1 MSGFTCPPSHIM
13 GKNRA
18 ARKFPQLDQDAKY
31 FSIFYEGQHNDART
45 NTCIALT
52 AAEEG
57 ATIANYVEMIDL
69 LKDENGKATGIEC
82 RDNLTGKTFKV
93 HAKAV
98 VFAGGP
104 FTDSLRTMEDKDA
117 APAVNAAAGTHIVL
131 PNYFCPAGIG
141 MLDINTSDGRFLFFL
156 PWEGHTLIGT
166 TDRKGP
172 AESSYAPP
180 EQEIKYLLDEVQKY
194 LAGDIKVRRSDVLSA
209 WQGYRP
215 LASDPNALPGAPV
228 SRDHII
234 SVNPKTG
241 VTFITGGKWTTYRE
255 MAEDVINRVVDLHK
269 LNPPRK
275 SSTATRPL
283 RGGVGYRR
291 NLPITLVQDYGVS
304 EASAKHLARTYGMN
318 ALDVVKTA
326 PPTLKRWPRFG
337 NVLIEGE

>member
-1 MSGFTCPPSHIM
+1 M
-13 GKNRA
+13 
-18 ARKFPQLDQDAKY
+18 Q
-31 FSIFYEGQHNDART
+31 SIEQGQHNDSRT

-57 ATIANYVEMIDL
+57 AAVANYVEMIGL
-69 LKDENGKATGIEC
+69 IKDETGKAIGIKC
-82 RDNLTGKTFKV
+82 RDNLRRKEFDV
-93 HAKAV
+93 HAKAI

-104 FTDSLRTMEDKDA
+104 FTDSLRKMEDPNA
-117 APAVNAAAGTHIVL
+117 APAVSAAAGTHIVL

-156 PWEGHTLIGT
+156 PWQGHTLIGT

-172 AESSYAPP
+172 AESSHGPP
-180 EQEIKYLLDEVQKY
+180 EQEIKYLLNEVQKY

-215 LASDPNALPGAPV
+215 LASDPNAPPGAPV

-234 SVNPKTG
+234 SVNPTTG

-269 LNPPRK
+269 LNPPRE
-275 SSTATRPL
+275 SSTESRPL

-291 NLPITLVQDYGVS
+291 NLPITLVQDFGVGD
-304 EASAKHLARTYGMN
+304 ASAKHLARTYGMN
-318 ALDVVKTA
+318 AFDVCKMA
-326 PPTLKRWPRFG
+326 EPTSKRWPRFG

>member
-1 MSGFTCPPSHIM
+1 L
-13 GKNRA
+13 
-18 ARKFPQLDQDAKY
+18 Q
-31 FSIFYEGQHNDART
+31 SIYQGQHNDSRT

-57 ATIANYVEMIDL
+57 AAVANYVEMIDL
-69 LKDENGKATGIEC
+69 ITDESGKAIGIKC
-82 RDNLTGKTFKV
+82 RDNLKRKEFDV
-93 HAKAV
+93 HAKAI

-104 FTDSLRTMEDKDA
+104 FTDSLRKMEDPDA
-117 APAVNAAAGTHIVL
+117 APAVTAAAGTHIVL
-131 PNYFCPAGIG
+131 PSYFCPAGIG

-156 PWEGHTLIGT
+156 PWQGHTLIGT

-172 AESSYAPP
+172 AESSHGPP
-180 EQEIKYLLDEVQKY
+180 EQEIKYLLNEVQKY

-269 LNPPRK
+269 LNPLRE
-275 SSTATRPL
+275 SSTESRPL

-291 NLPITLVQDYGVS
+291 NLPITLVQDFGVGD
-304 EASAKHLARTYGMN
+304 ESAKHLARTYGMN
-318 ALDVVKTA
+318 AFDVCKMA
-326 PPTLKRWPRFG
+326 EPTSKRWPRFG
-337 NVLIEGE
+337 NVLIAGEYMFF